1 MASNPHSNV
10 RTRGGEAFHSHPDLR
25 AGFDH
30 LAKATPHP
38 KGAILFRQGQ
48 APRGVFLLKQGRARL
63 CMRSDAGRN
72 VTFRNVGPGYVL
84 GVPSTI
90 LNKPYLFTAELLEDS
105 QVAFIPCAEVLEFL
119 RRRSDL
125 CFDVVQL
132 LGGELMEIPPVV
144 HRPATRRRRVN

>member
-10 RTRGGEAFHSHPDLR
+10 RSRGGEAFRSHPDLR
-25 AGFDH
+25 SGFDH
-30 LAKATPHP
+30 LAKATAQA
-38 KGAILFRQGQ
+38 KGAVLFRQGQ
-48 APRGVFLLKQGRARL
+48 APRGVFLLKHGRARL
-63 CMRSDAGRN
+63 SMRSDAGRN

-105 QVAFIPCAEVLEFL
+105 QVSFIPSDQVLEFL
-119 RRRSDL
+119 RKRSDL

-132 LGGELMEIPPVV
+132 LGGELMEMPPVV

>member
-1 MASNPHSNV
+1 MASNPHTHV
-10 RTRGGEAFHSHPDLR
+10 RPRGSEAFNNHPDLR

-30 LAKATPHP
+30 LAKATAHP
-38 KGAILFRQGQ
+38 KGSVLFRQGET
-48 APRGVFLLKQGRARL
+48 PRGVFLMKHGRARL
-63 CMRSDAGRN
+63 SMRSDTGRN

-105 QVAFIPCAEVLEFL
+105 QVAFIPSGQVLEFL
-119 RRRSDL
+119 RKRSDL

-132 LGGELMEIPPVV
+132 LGGELMEMPPVV